1 MTAGPLI
8 LSSKP
13 VAAGVYTRLEADVAS
28 FARRHGR
35 TPSLTTVLVGEDPAS
50 QVYVGKK
57 GEMCRKLGFGHKD
70 HKLPATTTQAE
81 LMALV
86 KRLNEDDGIDGILV
100 QKPLP
105 KPLNESAVFDAIN
118 PLKDVDC
125 FHPANVGLLCQGRP
139 VVKPC
144 TPAGVMEILAHY
156 GIPLRGARALVVGR
170 SDIVGKPMGMMLL
183 KEDATVTYAHSR
195 TKDIPA
201 LIAESDIVVAAI
213 GRAKFLG
220 EGLPWRRD
228 SIVIDVGVNRLP
240 DGKLAGDVDYEKV
253 LPLVKAITPVPGGV
267 GPMTIAMLMVNTLS
281 AARARL
287 ETDR

>member
-13 VAAGVYTRLEADVAS
+13 VAADVYDRLGADVAAFS
-28 FARRHGR
+28 RRHGR
-35 TPSLTTVLVGEDPAS
+35 TPCLNTILVGDDPAS
-50 QVYVGKK
+50 HVYVGKK
-57 GEMCRKLGFGHKD
+57 GEMCRKLGFAHRD
-70 HKLPATTTQAE
+70 HKLPATTNQAE
-81 LMALV
+81 LMSLV
-86 KRLNEDDGIDGILV
+86 RRLNADDAVDGILV

-105 KPLNESAVFDAIN
+105 KPLDESAVFDTIS

-144 TPAGVMEILAHY
+144 TPAGVMEMLAHY
-156 GIPLRGARALVVGR
+156 KIPLRGARALVVGR

-195 TKDIPA
+195 TKDLGA
-201 LIAESDIVVAAI
+201 LVKESDIVIAAI
-213 GRAKFLG
+213 GRARFLG
-220 EGLPWRRD
+220 ADMPWRQD
-228 SIVIDVGVNRLP
+228 CVVIDVGVNRLP
-240 DGKLAGDVDYEKV
+240 DGKLAGDVDYDRV

-281 AARARL
+281 AAKARL
-287 ETDR
+287 EATR